1 MNEQDTISTHYLD
14 AKGQAYYTGRF
25 DKHMEFG
32 RLFQTRYFPP
42 YCDEHKDILDFGSAT
57 GFCLRSLPARRRIGV
72 EVNPHCVEEC
82 RALNQSSAKVRITES
97 ESFFATVPVQNTQI
111 GYEMF
116 LTIQERRYL

>member
-32 RLFQTRYFPP
+32 RLFQTRYFQP

-72 EVNPHCVEEC
+72 DVNPYCLEEC
-82 RALNQSSAKVRITES
+82 RALNQRSGIAIEL
-97 ESFFATVPVQNTQI
+97 N
-111 GYEMF
+111 
-116 LTIQERRYL
+116 ERPDNVEDSCVDVVI